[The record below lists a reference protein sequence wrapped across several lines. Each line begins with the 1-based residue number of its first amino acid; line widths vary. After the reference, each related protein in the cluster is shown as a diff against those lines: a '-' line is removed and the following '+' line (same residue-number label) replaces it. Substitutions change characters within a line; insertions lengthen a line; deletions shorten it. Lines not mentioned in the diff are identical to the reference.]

1 MTDLFAVLGLPRT
14 PWLDPDEIKERHHAA
29 MASAHPDKS
38 SSDAQSATI
47 LNEARRVLENPA
59 LRLRHLLVLEFP
71 DQKPAAAVP
80 NPDWDFFQKTGAAAK
95 LAQDL
100 STKLRAATQ
109 PLVRATLLARV
120 GQCIATLESL
130 QKETHRRREA
140 LLERLRALS
149 ESPLSPTDLQSWSDE
164 WTFLERTETSLREA
178 RLRF

>member
-1 MTDLFAVLGLPRT
+1 MTDLFAALGLPRS

-38 SSDAQSATI
+38 SSAAQSATI

-59 LRLRHLLVLEFP
+59 LRLRHLLALEFP
-71 DQKPAAAVP
+71 DQKPAAAA
-80 NPDWDFFQKTGAAAK
+80 NPDWDFFQKTGAAAM

-120 GQCIATLESL
+120 ADCISTLEQL
-130 QKETHRRREA
+130 QKETRHRREA

-149 ESPLSPTDLQSWSDE
+149 ESPLTPDALQSCSNE

>member
-1 MTDLFAVLGLPRT
+1 MTDLFAALGLPRS

-38 SSDAQSATI
+38 SSGAINAII

-59 LRLRHLLVLEFP
+59 LRLRHLLTLEFP
-71 DQKPAAAVP
+71 DQKPAAAA

-100 STKLRAATQ
+100 STNLRAATQ

-120 GQCIATLESL
+120 SQCISTLEQL
-130 QKETHRRREA
+130 QKDTRHRREA
-140 LLERLRALS
+140 LLERLRSLS
-149 ESPLSPTDLQSWSDE
+149 QSSYFPAALQSWSDE
-164 WTFLERTETSLREA
+164 WTFLERTEASLREA

>member
-1 MTDLFAVLGLPRT
+1 MTDLFAALGLPRS
-14 PWLDPDEIKERHHAA
+14 PWLDADEIKERHHAA

-38 SSDAQSATI
+38 STSAQSATV

-59 LRLRHLLVLEFP
+59 LRLRHLLALEFP
-71 DQKPAAAVP
+71 DQKPAAAP
-80 NPDWDFFQKTGAAAK
+80 NPDWDFFQKTGDAAN

-120 GQCIATLESL
+120 GQCIDTIENL
-130 QKETHRRREA
+130 QKETHHRREA
-140 LLERLRALS
+140 LLERLHSLS
-149 ESPLSPTDLQSWSDE
+149 QPPLSPDALQSWSDD
-164 WTFLERTETSLREA
+164 WTFLARTEASLREA

>member
-1 MTDLFAVLGLPRT
+1 MTDLFAALGLPRS

-38 SSDAQSATI
+38 SSSARSATV

-59 LRLRHLLVLEFP
+59 LRLRHLLALEFP
-71 DQKPAAAVP
+71 DQKPAAAS
-80 NPDWDFFQKTGAAAK
+80 NPDWDFFQKTGAAAM

-109 PLVRATLLARV
+109 PIVRATLLARIA
-120 GQCIATLESL
+120 GCISTLEQL
-130 QKETHRRREA
+130 QKETRHRREA
-140 LLERLRALS
+140 LLERLRSLS
-149 ESPLSPTDLQSWSDE
+149 QSPLSPTDLQSWSNE